1 MLSFA
6 EQLNNPPRIHS
17 RSLYIVPY
25 PGPAGQRFRLERR
38 TSFRRPC
45 TNPEFFHRVP
55 SPALGCYPHLLPPA
69 RGDGTQRRVHGWGD
83 HSSQVSHVTH
93 RFHVLCCWGL
103 LAAGRLGNALR
114 LRAPGGD
121 NGSRGHSTFLDAM
134 SNTSRLSVF
143 FKPFLSRYHMPSA
156 VLRARQRGDRAAA
169 WPWRSR

>member
-1 MLSFA
+1 MSPIRGPLGSASDWRDGLPSGGRAQTQSSSTVCPLQPWDVTPICFHQPEGTEHREGYVGGGTTA
-6 EQLNNPPRIHS
+6 ASVPRHA
-17 RSLYIVPY
+17 SLP
-25 PGPAGQRFRLERR
+25 
-38 TSFRRPC
+38 
-45 TNPEFFHRVP
+45 
-55 SPALGCYPHLLPPA
+55 
-69 RGDGTQRRVHGWGD
+69 
-83 HSSQVSHVTH
+83 
-93 RFHVLCCWGL
+93 VLCRWGP

-114 LRAPGGD
+114 LRGPGGD

>member
-6 EQLNNPPRIHS
+6 EQLNNPPRVHS

-38 TSFRRPC
+38 TSFRQPC

-69 RGDGTQRRVHGWGD
+69 RGDGTQRRVRGWGD

-93 RFHVLCCWGL
+93 RFLSS
-103 LAAGRLGNALR
+103 AAGARWQQGGWEMPSGC
-114 LRAPGGD
+114 APGGD